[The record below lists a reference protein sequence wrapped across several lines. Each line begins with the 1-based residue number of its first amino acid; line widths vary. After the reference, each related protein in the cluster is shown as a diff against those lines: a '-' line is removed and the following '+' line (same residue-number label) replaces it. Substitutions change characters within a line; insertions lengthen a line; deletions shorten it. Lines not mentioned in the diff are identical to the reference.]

1 MVQTQDQTQDQKI
14 HRKHYDGKFFTLV
27 GETAARS
34 AETMVPLV
42 MELVNPKRVVDVGC
56 GPGAWMRAF
65 KQRGCTVRGYDGD
78 YVDVSSM
85 VVDPSE
91 FHVADLR
98 QPLTDSEGPYDLAV
112 SLEVGEHLPQECA
125 AMLVKSLVGL
135 APVVLFSAAIP
146 GQGGTLHIN
155 EQWQSYWAELFQA
168 EDYVAIDCIRPQ
180 LWRSEAISFFYVQ
193 NALLYCRA
201 DQLQRFPALSSIE
214 ARPLGSLDI
223 VHPVLFHTFKQLLD
237 NPDPTKVPIVAA
249 CWNFVVSPWRFVQ
262 AFMGF
267 CGRRL
272 GR

>member
-1 MVQTQDQTQDQKI
+1 MVQTEDQKV

-27 GETAARS
+27 EETATRS

-42 MELVNPKRVVDVGC
+42 MEIVNPKRVVDVGC

-65 KQRGCTVRGYDGD
+65 KQRGCTVLGYDGD
-78 YVDVSSM
+78 YLEPSSRVM
-85 VVDPSE
+85 DPSE
-91 FHVADLR
+91 FRVADLR
-98 QPLTDSEGPYDLAV
+98 KPLTDPEGPYDLAV
-112 SLEVGEHLPQECA
+112 SLEVGEHLPHECA
-125 AMLVKSLVGL
+125 AMLVKSLVAL

-168 EDYVAIDCIRPQ
+168 EGYVALDCIRPL
-180 LWRSEAISFFYVQ
+180 LWRAEGISFFYVQ
-193 NALLYCRA
+193 NTILYCRK
-201 DQLQRFPALSSIE
+201 DQLHRFEKQSSAID
-214 ARPLGSLDI
+214 RPLGSLDI

-237 NPDPTKVPIVAA
+237 HPDPTKVPIVQA
-249 CWNFVVSPWRFVQ
+249 CKNLVLSPVRFGQ
-262 AFMGF
+262 AFYGF